1 MEARDGGTYI
11 DRSTDL
17 AHWQKST
24 TTKGYIHDQLSL
36 RGYKTK
42 LSPTMWAR
50 VSKADLIDLIF
61 RNPPPP
67 EKP

>member
-17 AHWQKST
+17 AHWKKQ
-24 TTKGYIHDQLSL
+24 GRPYLHDQLQL
-36 RGYKTK
+36 RGYRTE
-42 LSPTMWAR
+42 LTPSAWGR
-50 VSKADLIDLIF
+50 VSKADLIQLIMTH
-61 RNPPPP
+61 PLPA

>member
-11 DRSTDL
+11 DRSTDRDYWNL
-17 AHWQKST
+17 KT
-24 TTKGYIHDQLSL
+24 TTKPYIHDQLQL
-36 RGYKTK
+36 RGYRTE

-50 VSKADLIDLIF
+50 VSKADLIKLIF
-61 RNPPPP
+61 THPPPA

>member
-17 AHWQKST
+17 THWQAA
-24 TTKGYIHDQLSL
+24 TKLHLHDQLQL
-36 RGYKTK
+36 RGYRTK
-42 LSPTMWAR
+42 LAPSVWAR

-61 RNPPPP
+61 KNPPPP